1 MNLNYF
7 EEVTEKVLT
16 EIGITPNEYDGL
28 IIFILFASIAYS
40 FLSWIIFKMKCK
52 ELSCQKVNKIFE
64 NSQGVALSVKKLEKL
79 IGDLHIIDKTD
90 HTHIKD
96 NIDKVDG
103 ALSDVKS
110 RVSELNGIMLVKDR
124 YAGPSRRRIEHE
136 DD

>member
-1 MNLNYF
+1 
-7 EEVTEKVLT
+7 
-16 EIGITPNEYDGL
+16 
-28 IIFILFASIAYS
+28 
-40 FLSWIIFKMKCK
+40 
-52 ELSCQKVNKIFE
+52 
-64 NSQGVALSVKKLEKL
+64 
-79 IGDLHIIDKTD
+79 LHIIDKTD